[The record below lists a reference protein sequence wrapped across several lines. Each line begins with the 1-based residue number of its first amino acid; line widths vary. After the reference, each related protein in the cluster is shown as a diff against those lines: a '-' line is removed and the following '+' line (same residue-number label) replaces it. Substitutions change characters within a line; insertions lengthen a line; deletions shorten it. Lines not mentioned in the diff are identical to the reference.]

1 MDEAL
6 GVRNFGS
13 GSQTSHLV
21 FTNLNDSSV
30 LFSNKILVK
39 DQTSV
44 S

>member
-1 MDEAL
+1 MRPE

-13 GSQTSHLV
+13 GSQSSHLV

-30 LFSNKILVK
+30 SFSNKTPVK
-39 DQTSV
+39 DKTSV